1 MEFLKTHGRLISNI
15 LIVILV
21 AMAIFVKVSENG
33 TDDFIH
39 EKDMYIFAGA
49 VLVLL
54 LMHIFQ
60 RNRNNKR
67 WVIRH
72 WKDIFYKSIFI
83 FPAREDSLLLGG
95 RWIAPKKICLQ
106 ISIINA
112 IIFVRLG
119 VRKCIWL
126 KLM

>member
-67 WVIRH
+67 
-72 WKDIFYKSIFI
+72 
-83 FPAREDSLLLGG
+83 
-95 RWIAPKKICLQ
+95 
-106 ISIINA
+106 
-112 IIFVRLG
+112 
-119 VRKCIWL
+119 
-126 KLM
+126 

>member
-33 TDDFIH
+33 TGDFIH

-67 WVIRH
+67 
-72 WKDIFYKSIFI
+72 
-83 FPAREDSLLLGG
+83 
-95 RWIAPKKICLQ
+95 
-106 ISIINA
+106 
-112 IIFVRLG
+112 
-119 VRKCIWL
+119 
-126 KLM
+126 